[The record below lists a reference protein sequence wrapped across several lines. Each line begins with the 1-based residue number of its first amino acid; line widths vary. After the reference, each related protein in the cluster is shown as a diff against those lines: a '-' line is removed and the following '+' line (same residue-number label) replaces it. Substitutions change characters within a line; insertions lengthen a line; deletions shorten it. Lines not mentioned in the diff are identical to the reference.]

1 MQTYSIHIKNLNC
14 PHCTA
19 MIKERL
25 ERMNF
30 QIERLEPGEMIINGT
45 PNLVY
50 LRYFSMLLN
59 QYGVK
64 LIADRDTMIVEKI
77 KSLIVDLIYNQ
88 DKKLKN
94 IKFSEYLSENIELN
108 YCYLSNLFSKINNT
122 TIEKFII
129 NTKIERV
136 KEWLRTNEF
145 NLKHIA
151 GKLGYRSVHH
161 LSHQFRKVTHI
172 TIRDFMK
179 SQKSPG
185 PPIIP
190 DDLKIM

>member
-30 QIERLEPGEMIINGT
+30 QIERIEPGKIIIVGT
-45 PNLVY
+45 PNRVY
-50 LRYFSMLLN
+50 LRYFRMLLN
-59 QYGVK
+59 QYDRE
-64 LIADRDTMIVEKI
+64 LIAESDTVIVEKI

-88 DKKLKN
+88 NEKLQN
-94 IKFSEYLSENIELN
+94 IKFSEYLSENIEFN

-136 KEWLRTNEF
+136 MEWLRTNEF

-151 GKLGYRSVHH
+151 PKLGYRSVHH

-172 TIRDFMK
+172 TIRDFRASLK
-179 SQKSPG
+179 TQK
-185 PPIIP
+185 
-190 DDLKIM
+190 